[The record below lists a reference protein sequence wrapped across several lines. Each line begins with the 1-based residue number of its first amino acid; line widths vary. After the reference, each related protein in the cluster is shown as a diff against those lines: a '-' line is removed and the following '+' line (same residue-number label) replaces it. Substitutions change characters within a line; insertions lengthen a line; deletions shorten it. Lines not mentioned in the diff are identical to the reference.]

1 MFFGKRIRSLSYDSS
16 NRIPTTSSMPNAK
29 EKKRP
34 RGCSSSV
41 TDDGSK
47 ILEKLSS
54 INIGERIKNGFTKS
68 DKEIEA
74 LRDELKT
81 ESQVS

>member
-1 MFFGKRIRSLSYDSS
+1 VLLFV
-16 NRIPTTSSMPNAK
+16 NRIPTTRSMPSAK
-29 EKKRP
+29 KKKRP

-54 INIGERIKNGFTKS
+54 IGERIKNGFTKI

-81 ESQVS
+81 DS

>member
-1 MFFGKRIRSLSYDSS
+1 
-16 NRIPTTSSMPNAK
+16 MPSAK
-29 EKKRP
+29 EKNRP
-34 RGCSSSV
+34 CGCSSSV
-41 TDDGSK
+41 TVDGSK

-54 INIGERIKNGFTKS
+54 IGERIKNGFTKI

-74 LRDELKT
+74 LRDELKS

>member
-1 MFFGKRIRSLSYDSS
+1 
-16 NRIPTTSSMPNAK
+16 MPNAK
-29 EKKRP
+29 EKNRP

-47 ILEKLSS
+47 ILEKLPS
-54 INIGERIKNGFTKS
+54 IGERIKNGFTKI

-81 ESQVS
+81 ES

>member
-1 MFFGKRIRSLSYDSS
+1 MCLVMFFGKRIRSLSYDSS

-47 ILEKLSS
+47 ILADVGGSS
-54 INIGERIKNGFTKS
+54 PS
-68 DKEIEA
+68 HLA
-74 LRDELKT
+74 YLR
-81 ESQVS
+81 S